1 MKLHRLLW
9 NKPVL
14 AILIVAVL
22 VAGFFFWQK
31 ERRPTPEQQ
40 YVSEVVERGDITQI
54 VSANGTLNPVVL
66 VNVGTQVSGTVKRL
80 LADFN
85 DKVQKGQ
92 VLVDLDDTQLQA
104 QARQSEASVSN
115 AASSLDLAKAN
126 AQRMRDLFH
135 KVFVSQQ
142 ELDQAVQNLK
152 GAEAQLAL
160 AEAQHQKDNTN
171 LAYTVIRSPVSGVVV
186 SREVDVGQTVAASFQ
201 TPTLF

>member
-40 YVSEVVERGDITQI
+40 YVSEVVERGDITQT

-92 VLVDLDDTQLQA
+92 VLVELDDTQNQT
-104 QARQSEASVSN
+104 QTQQSETREHN
-115 AASSLDLAKAN
+115 ATTTLDLAKAN
-126 AQRMRDLFH
+126 AQRMRDLF
-135 KVFVSQQ
+135 
-142 ELDQAVQNLK
+142 
-152 GAEAQLAL
+152 
-160 AEAQHQKDNTN
+160 
-171 LAYTVIRSPVSGVVV
+171 
-186 SREVDVGQTVAASFQ
+186 
-201 TPTLF
+201 

>member
-31 ERRPTPEQQ
+31 ERRPTPEQL
-40 YVSEVVERGDITQI
+40 YVSEVVERGDITQT
-54 VSANGTLNPVVL
+54 VSAIGTLNPVVL

-92 VLVDLDDTQLQA
+92 VLVELDDALFQA
-104 QARQSEASVSN
+104 QARQSEASVRN
-115 AASSLDLAKAN
+115 AAATRDLAKAN
-126 AQRMRDLFH
+126 AQRMRDLFQ
-135 KVFVSQQ
+135 KEFVSQQ

-152 GAEAQLAL
+152 VAVAQLAL
-160 AEAQHQKDNTN
+160 AEAQHQNDKT
-171 LAYTVIRSPVSGVVV
+171 TFFFFV
-186 SREVDVGQTVAASFQ
+186 F
-201 TPTLF
+201 